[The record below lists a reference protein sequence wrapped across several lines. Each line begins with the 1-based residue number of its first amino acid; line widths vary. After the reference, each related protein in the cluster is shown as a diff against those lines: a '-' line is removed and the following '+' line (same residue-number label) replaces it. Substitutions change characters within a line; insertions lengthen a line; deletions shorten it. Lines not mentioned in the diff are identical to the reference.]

1 MESVLT
7 ILVISA
13 LNIVC
18 FFVGSKVG
26 RAIVK
31 GEKVKMPNPIEAV
44 KEHKAQKEAQ
54 KEAEWEQMRLETI
67 MQNIE
72 CYDGTNRGQKDVPRG
87 M

>member
-7 ILVISA
+7 ILAISV
-13 LNIVC
+13 LNIAC

-31 GEKVKMPNPIEAV
+31 GEKVKMPNPVEAI

-54 KEAEWEQMRLETI
+54 KEAEWEQVRLETI

-72 CYDGTNRGQKDVPRG
+72 CYDGTSNNQKDVPRG
-87 M
+87 

>member
-1 MESVLT
+1 MDIST
-7 ILVISA
+7 ILLICG

-54 KEAEWEQMRLETI
+54 KEAEWEQQKIETI
-67 MQNIE
+67 LHNIE
-72 CYDGTNRGQKDVPRG
+72 CYDGTDRGQKDVPRG
-87 M
+87 